1 MLPAKGPG
9 NAALRPHSRPIAESP
24 VKPGRKG
31 NGMLLWQNWRV
42 RAAGLIVILWIGYVL
57 YGSSGQTAAPTAPL
71 TPPAIPYYAPPA
83 KMDLCGEPVPL
94 NVQDVSERLD
104 REFTIMIHS
113 RAQVYLW
120 LKRVQ
125 RYFPVIEKQ
134 LAAAGLPDD
143 LKYVAVAESDLMV
156 NSNSPAGAA
165 GPWQFIASTGM
176 NYGLQQMK
184 GVDERYD
191 FELATASAFR
201 YLRDLYGM
209 FNNWTLAIAAYNCGE
224 KRIQDEVRRQ
234 RIADYYYLKLPNET
248 ERYIFRILAIKE
260 ILSRA
265 EIYGYSLPKGAG
277 YPQIRGD
284 RVTVQLSSAVP
295 VQTAA
300 EVAGITYRE
309 FRQLNPRLT
318 SDTIPEGT
326 HALKVPEG
334 KGKDFGARIE
344 AVRASAKQNVLY
356 HKVVKGDT
364 VTAIAARYDVDSES
378 LCEWNQIEGGKIQID
393 QVLKIFK

>member
-1 MLPAKGPG
+1 MF
-9 NAALRPHSRPIAESP
+9 
-24 VKPGRKG
+24 
-31 NGMLLWQNWRV
+31 LWQNWRI

-57 YGSSGQTAAPTAPL
+57 YGSSGQTAAPTVPL
-71 TPPAIPYYAPPA
+71 TPPAVPYYATPT
-83 KMDLCGEPVPL
+83 KMDFCGEPVPL

-125 RYFPVIEKQ
+125 RYFPAIEKQ

-184 GVDERYD
+184 GIDERYD

-234 RIADYYYLKLPNET
+234 RIADYYSLKLPNET

-265 EIYGYSLPKGAG
+265 EIYGYSLPRGAG
-277 YPQIRGD
+277 YPPIRGD
-284 RVTVQLSSAVP
+284 RVTVQLPSAVP

-300 EVAGITYRE
+300 EAAGITYRE

-318 SDTIPEGT
+318 SDTIPEGA

-334 KGKDFGARIE
+334 RGKDFGARVE
-344 AVRASAKQNVLY
+344 ALRASAKQNVLY

-364 VTAIAARYDVDSES
+364 VTAIAARYDIDAES
-378 LCEWNQIEGGKIQID
+378 LCEWNQIQEGRIQID
-393 QVLKIFK
+393 HVLKIFK